1 MRLFLLTL
9 TVALT
14 GCAQLL
20 GPAGWVAQNQVP
32 LQNLLLLTA
41 TVATT
46 ESAYLQTK
54 QLIGEPNGTTDTAPQ
69 K

>member
-9 TVALT
+9 VLALT

-54 QLIGEPNGTTDTAPQ
+54 QIIGENNAQPDTAKP
-69 K
+69 

>member
-1 MRLFLLTL
+1 MKLFLLTL

-54 QLIGEPNGTTDTAPQ
+54 QLLDEPQPKKETP
-69 K
+69 